1 MTKRKDQRT
10 LDLLSSMN
18 QQQTQQFMAANLL
31 AIGVIM
37 KKHGLAEIEISPTD
51 YQLLEQGETLTPI
64 PTIEGGMI
72 YRFEKAPLPLAKRE
86 VPEFVAGTTEV
97 VSTSTTFESAWT
109 PGAKTN
115 AAGRYWARMQKGSD
129 DIKKVLFEDG
139 VWYLLDKPGQPG
151 QPGQILDKAPFQVR
165 RISAKEQD

>member
-86 VPEFVAGTTEV
+86 VPAALYADDKSI
-97 VSTSTTFESAWT
+97 VSTSTTVESAWT
-109 PGAKTN
+109 PAGKTN
-115 AAGRYWARMQKGSD
+115 AAGWYHTTGKGESLIQKMYFDGQSWSKRND
-129 DIKKVLFEDG
+129 DGEMIFVDR
-139 VWYLLDKPGQPG
+139 
-151 QPGQILDKAPFQVR
+151 PFQVR
-165 RISAKEQD
+165 RLANQENH